1 MYITIYIWEVFIM
14 DKKNLPMIGLIAGCV
29 GILFTILGMIPALF
43 FFAFIAPICAI
54 VALICGIITL
64 KNPDGSANNMA
75 LAALIIGI
83 IFLVIDIP
91 VFICGVCNC
100 RIACAVNELN
110 AWANAISN
118 W

>member
-1 MYITIYIWEVFIM
+1 M
-14 DKKNLPMIGLIAGCV
+14 DKKNLPMIALITGCV

-43 FFAFIAPICAI
+43 VFSFFAPICAI
-54 VALICGIITL
+54 VALLIGIITL

-83 IFLVIDIP
+83 VFFVLDIP

-100 RIACAVNELN
+100 RVACAVQQ
-110 AWANAISN
+110 ANAFINSLF
-118 W
+118 